1 MNTASRIVVGIDGS
15 PASTAALTWAV
26 RHAKTTGS
34 PVLAVSVCTLRAK
47 PPSSSPMPIT
57 RPVGEDP
64 FREQH
69 VRNLRNAVEQVDQDA
84 DGIVIDQLVPTGDPG
99 AVLVELSAGADALV
113 LGGHGYRKSGV
124 TVIGSVAAYC
134 LRHASCPVTVV
145 PLAALE
151 DGRLAVPGAAQE
163 FR

>member
-1 MNTASRIVVGIDGS
+1 MNTAHRIVVGIDGS
-15 PASTAALTWAV
+15 PASTAALVWAV
-26 RHAKTTGS
+26 RQAKTTGR
-34 PVLAVSVCTLRAK
+34 PVLAVSVCRVNAK
-47 PPSSSPMPIT
+47 PPSSAPMPIT

-69 VRNLRNAVEQVDQDA
+69 ARDLRTAVEAVRRDA

-99 AVLVELSAGADALV
+99 AVLVELSADADGLV
-113 LGGHGYRKSGV
+113 LGGHGYRKAGL

-134 LRHASCPVTVV
+134 LRHASCPVTVI
-145 PLAALE
+145 PLAAIGD
-151 DGRLAVPGAAQE
+151 DGLVVPGAAQE